1 MDNKKKTNQMVN
13 KGKEE
18 KVHNMKPNSRKTR
31 RRRKKNI
38 QKLILVI
45 LILVIV
51 VAAAVLAMQRKV
63 YHRYDVLSSAKNE
76 DVQSSGY
83 VQMGDCLLKYAAD
96 GASLMNQKEE
106 AVWKQSYDMTNPIAD
121 VQDET
126 AVVADKEGTLMYIFR
141 KDAPVGAVETDKPIL
156 KARVASTGVVAAILE
171 DGEKTWINFYATDGS
186 LIAENQTRIDSPGYP
201 VDLAVS
207 PDGRLIMISYVY
219 VENGQ
224 TTSYVAYY
232 NFGDAGQGEIDNIVA
247 GFTYEGVMVPQ
258 VAYLGD
264 GISVAF
270 RDDGFTVFEGNSIP
284 KEAVSKKIKTDI
296 VSTFY
301 SDRYLGFVFKGEGED
316 AKYTMQVFDITGRE
330 RFQTDFNVEY
340 KNIKISGDMI
350 IMNNDSQVNMYSLKG
365 AEKFNG
371 NMDEGVIKDLFKV
384 GRNRYFLVAENG
396 IKTIKLK

>member
-1 MDNKKKTNQMVN
+1 MDNKKNINQSENRENARRTQNV
-13 KGKEE
+13 KPHHGK
-18 KVHNMKPNSRKTR
+18 KR
-31 RRRKKNI
+31 RRRRRNM
-38 QKLILVI
+38 QKLILIALLLV
-45 LILVIV
+45 ILVII
-51 VAAAVLAMQRKV
+51 AVLALQRKV

-83 VQMGDCLLKYAAD
+83 VQLGDCLLKYASD

-106 AVWKQSYDMTNPIAD
+106 TVWKQSYEMTNPVAD

-126 AVVADKEGTLMYIFR
+126 AVVADKEGTLMYIFK

-156 KARVASTGVVAAILE
+156 KARVASIGVVAAILE
-171 DGEKTWINFYATDGS
+171 DGEKTWVNFYATDGS

-207 PDGRLIMISYVY
+207 PDGRLLMISYVY

-247 GFTYEGVMVPQ
+247 GFTYEGTMVPQ

-264 GISVAF
+264 GVSAAF
-270 RDDGFTVFEGNSIP
+270 RDDGFSIFEGSSIP
-284 KEAVSKKIKTDI
+284 KEAFSKKIKTDI

-301 SDRYLGFVFKGEGED
+301 SDKYVGFVFKSDKEN
-316 AKYTMQVFDITGRE
+316 AKYTMRVFDITGRE
-330 RFQTDFNVEY
+330 KFEKDFNVEY

-371 NMDEGVIKDLFKV
+371 SMDEGVIKGLFKV
-384 GRNRYFLVAENG
+384 GRNRYFLVSENG